1 MYLLTLLQIFHRF
14 SSWGTTGSAFFSKKL
29 SFHKVQYE
37 SGAPHGSFNRD
48 PSGVLPIFGRSSID
62 VPSFDLNMFFY
73 ERPRFSIG
81 IHCASKVAEVAD
93 STWFYSYPVKPS
105 KTRWNLVKPND
116 SRWNPAKPSKTQWNP
131 VGPQKI
137 ESTAKKKK
145 SSSRVL
151 ARRVWWWNVPPCH
164 RSAPHS
170 CHWRLTGRPTG
181 PPEEKK
187 ERMNEWKNVNYLS
200 TAAGRP
206 SSSSSSGSTFFFLS
220 LPFSF
225 FPFWRWK
232 KREKLIKKNRLSSG
246 LKKSR

>member
-1 MYLLTLLQIFHRF
+1 M
-14 SSWGTTGSAFFSKKL
+14 
-29 SFHKVQYE
+29 
-37 SGAPHGSFNRD
+37 
-48 PSGVLPIFGRSSID
+48 
-62 VPSFDLNMFFY
+62 
-73 ERPRFSIG
+73 
-81 IHCASKVAEVAD
+81 
-93 STWFYSYPVKPS
+93 
-105 KTRWNLVKPND
+105 
-116 SRWNPAKPSKTQWNP
+116 KPSKTQWNP

-232 KREKLIKKNRLSSG
+232 KREKLIKKTDCRPDWKKVVKTTSESIVKWFYWYARRFLLVSTGQYLGLGLARRVSFNRHHEIDRETD
-246 LKKSR
+246 KKTVPIRVKSAPSVTDRKTAQ